1 MLCLTSPTLWRA
13 LCRLGTGCR
22 SSGNIWEDRD
32 DQRGTARKFKSRAL
46 SLERCAVLYNFSP
59 RALYRLICTLGQQS
73 VVTMLTRC
81 GLLLPV
87 YFPADEKH
95 SKCLTDK
102 MYLPTTV
109 SGRVIWHLGYTT

>member
-1 MLCLTSPTLWRA
+1 M
-13 LCRLGTGCR
+13 
-22 SSGNIWEDRD
+22 
-32 DQRGTARKFKSRAL
+32 
-46 SLERCAVLYNFSP
+46 LYNFSP

-109 SGRVIWHLGYTT
+109 SGRVIWHLGYTTEASAGAITSRIRKVRGRTADQVNRSRRHS